1 MTSARSRQVIAAVAL
16 VGGTLALTQ
25 IIPHRVPLGTVLYGV
40 LYGSLNGLL
49 AIGLVLTYRISRTIN
64 FAYGSMG
71 GASAAVGVGLFG
83 GHHWPWAI
91 DIVVG
96 VLVGA
101 LMGAGVGALVNWR
114 FSTAPRLVVTVVTI
128 GLSNCSAASP
138 STSRNGWALRSV
150 SRWPGFK
157 TG

>member
-1 MTSARSRQVIAAVAL
+1 VTSTRRREALTGTLLVIAVFAA
-16 VGGTLALTQ
+16 TQ
-25 IIPHRVPLGTVLYGV
+25 LFPHRVPLGTVLYGI

-96 VLVGA
+96 VVVGA
-101 LMGAGVGALVNWR
+101 ILGALVGALVNWR
-114 FSTAPRLVVTVVTI
+114 FAQAP
-128 GLSNCSAASP
+128 A
-138 STSRNGWALRSV
+138 WW
-150 SRWPGFK
+150 SRW
-157 TG
+157 